1 MILEY
6 VKVFVVGGLICVV
19 GQFFLGKTQL
29 STARILPLFVVAGV
43 VLSALGLYQPL
54 VDFAG
59 AGATV
64 PLTGFGHSLAK
75 GAVEGVD
82 EKGLIGA
89 FSGGLVATAAG
100 VSIALFCGYINALLF
115 NPKTKQ

>member
-6 VKVFVVGGLICVV
+6 GKVFVVGGLICVV
-19 GQFFLGKTQL
+19 GQILLGKTKMAT
-29 STARILPLFVVAGV
+29 SRILPLFVVAGV

-64 PLTGFGHSLAK
+64 PLTGFGHSLAQ
-75 GAVEGVD
+75 GAIKGVD
-82 EKGLIGA
+82 ENGIIGA
-89 FSGGLVATAAG
+89 FSGGIAATAAG
-100 VSIALFCGYINALLF
+100 VGIALFSGYLNALVF